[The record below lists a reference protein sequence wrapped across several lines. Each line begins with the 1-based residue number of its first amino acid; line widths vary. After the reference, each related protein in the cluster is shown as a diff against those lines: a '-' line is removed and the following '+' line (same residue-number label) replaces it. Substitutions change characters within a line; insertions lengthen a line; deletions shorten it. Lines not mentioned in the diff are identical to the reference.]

1 MARLPSSPAARHL
14 FPRQARLTSGRQFQE
29 TIRGGF
35 KSRDRYF
42 RVHARPNG
50 REYGRL
56 GLAVSRRVDKHAVE
70 RNRLKRLI
78 RDSFRLKQTELAIN
92 QGLDIVVVAL
102 TGAASAE
109 RQKLS
114 RSLTEHWRNLIQSSA
129 QHKKEKLQD

>member
-50 REYGRL
+50 REYVRL
-56 GLAVSRRVDKHAVE
+56 GLAVSRRVDKRAVE

-78 RDSFRLKQTELAIN
+78 RDSFRLKQKELATDR
-92 QGLDIVVVAL
+92 GLDIVVVAL
-102 TGAASAE
+102 TGAAAAE
-109 RQKLS
+109 RQILS
-114 RSLTEHWRNLIQSSA
+114 QSLAEHWRSLIQASVL
-129 QHKKEKLQD
+129 HKKEKLQD